1 MPGNN
6 IDLLH
11 PADIVLP
18 VRGQY
23 ITIAVMSDDVKKQ
36 WRVTT
41 EQGGGFVSW
50 RPDFALPRRWRSTL
64 DAEHLSYGVE
74 LEFATRNGTPEC
86 WALRLVARD
95 DGEAISA
102 SRVRAIRIEEC
113 IRVAITAAA
122 MRVERRGDEIVFTP
136 GSRDLTERVELAS
149 RPGSD
154 EHLREVAKVY
164 EQASEKPTLA
174 VEQAFGPIAHST
186 AARWVVEAR
195 RRGFLPPTTRG
206 RRSARKES

>member
-1 MPGNN
+1 MG
-6 IDLLH
+6 
-11 PADIVLP
+11 
-18 VRGQY
+18 
-23 ITIAVMSDDVKKQ
+23 DDVQKQ

-50 RPDFALPRRWRSTL
+50 RPDYALPRRWRSTL
-64 DAEHLSYGVE
+64 DAEHLSYRVE

-95 DGEAISA
+95 DGDAISA
-102 SRVRAIRIEEC
+102 SRVREVRIEEC

-122 MRVERRGDEIVFTP
+122 MRIERRDDEIVFTP
-136 GSRDLTERVELAS
+136 GSTDLTERVELAS

-154 EHLREVAKVY
+154 DHLREVAKVY

-174 VEQAFGPIAHST
+174 VEKAFVVPHST

-195 RRGFLPPTTRG
+195 RRGFLLPTTRG
-206 RRSARKES
+206 RPSARKEP

>member
-1 MPGNN
+1 
-6 IDLLH
+6 
-11 PADIVLP
+11 
-18 VRGQY
+18 
-23 ITIAVMSDDVKKQ
+23 MSAMGDDVEKQ

-41 EQGGGFVSW
+41 EPGGGFVSW
-50 RPDFALPRRWRSTL
+50 RPDYALPRRWRTTL
-64 DAEHLSYGVE
+64 DAEHLPYRVE

-86 WALRLVARD
+86 WAMRLVARD

-102 SRVRAIRIEEC
+102 SRVRVIRIEEC

-122 MRVERRGDEIVFTP
+122 MRIERRGEEIVFTP
-136 GSRDLTERVELAS
+136 GSPDLTERVELAS

-154 EHLREVAKVY
+154 DHLREVAKVY

-174 VEQAFGPIAHST
+174 VQQALGPVAHST

-206 RRSARKES
+206 RRSARKEP